1 MQRYKKELR
10 KMSIGNYIKRDRES
24 TFLQPSVLQQVKEL
38 YLLLLNEKATDN
50 TPSTTTVHSKE
61 RHQ

>member
-1 MQRYKKELR
+1 
-10 KMSIGNYIKRDRES
+10 MSIGNYIKRDRES